1 MLHLKKY
8 IDQKNVWRRFAGKPE
23 LQLEA
28 INLAEANDLFR
39 SLGADLSPENLT
51 CDGELRGRA
60 LQEKAAMLKG
70 AVKDLERMGYTA
82 PEDAYL

>member
-8 IDQKNVWRRFAGKPE
+8 IDQKNVWRRFAGKSE